1 LYLSKAEQRY
11 SFSHTIKNKR
21 GKKTTSPPASM
32 VFTPPSVPPFPGDR
46 NPCTFASG
54 QNVEGASPMGCFL
67 ATTLNYAICNSSF
80 AIKRE
85 MKLRFVR

>member
-21 GKKTTSPPASM
+21 GKKTTSPPAL
-32 VFTPPSVPPFPGDR
+32 
-46 NPCTFASG
+46 PCR
-54 QNVEGASPMGCFL
+54 EGASPMGCFL
-67 ATTLNYAICNSSF
+67 ATTLNYAICNPSF

>member
-1 LYLSKAEQRY
+1 MVLFFLV
-11 SFSHTIKNKR
+11 IKNDSIANINVFSISSKR
-21 GKKTTSPPASM
+21 NAKKITSPPAL
-32 VFTPPSVPPFPGDR
+32 
-46 NPCTFASG
+46 PCTFASG

-67 ATTLNYAICNSSF
+67 ATTLNYAICNPSF